1 MASRH
6 SKQKQKFEDLSSYSS
21 TKEYK
26 KNRRGSRARLAAKI
40 FAGVLSGLLILV
52 GGGSMYVATHLIG
65 DLTTTNITKDP
76 TALGIDPSVEMDDSI
91 KNIALFGL
99 DSRSDGTEGDSSNS
113 DVIMVLTVDNKH
125 KKLKL
130 TSILRDSEVTIE
142 GEGYQSYVNYTDKIN
157 AAYSLGGPELA
168 IRTLN
173 QNFGLDIRDYV
184 TVNFAYMAAIV
195 DAFGGVDITMTGEE
209 VYQLNA
215 NLWALSQEVED
226 EKEKG
231 SSSSDTV
238 YAEIKATDYI
248 PDVNGEINI
257 QYGEYEDGTYHLN
270 GNQAVAYGRIRYVGS
285 DYARVVRQQTV
296 FAALVDKVTE
306 LGWSDYPSVI
316 QQMMPYCETSL
327 DLSDVMG
334 LAPILLTDFSISS
347 ISVPNAEYETD
358 LFDGLDSYSTYHMIY
373 DTSGAAKRISAF
385 IYEEDSPYWEEYGDT
400 SQEPDTTTAVGG
412 N

>member
-1 MASRH
+1 MARKNHAGSEG
-6 SKQKQKFEDLSSYSS
+6 FEDVSSYSS
-21 TKEYK
+21 SKEYK
-26 KNRRGSRARLAAKI
+26 KRKKNRRRRA
-40 FAGVLSGLLILV
+40 VLRGIAVFFCLVFILCGSGLVYVSTNILA
-52 GGGSMYVATHLIG
+52 G
-65 DLTTTNITKDP
+65 LTTTSIAKDDG
-76 TALGIDPSVEMDDSI
+76 ALGIDTENIVMDNSI
-91 KNIALFGL
+91 KNIALFGV
-99 DSRSDGTEGDSSNS
+99 DSRSNSFSGRS
-113 DVIMVLTVDNKH
+113 DVIMILSVDNRH
-125 KKLKL
+125 GKLKL

-157 AAYSLGGPELA
+157 AAYSLGWPELA

-347 ISVPNAEYETD
+347 ISVPNLEYETD
-358 LFDGLDSYSTYHMIY
+358 LFDDLDSYGTYHMIY

-400 SQEPDTTTAVGG
+400 SQKPDTTTAVGG

>member
-1 MASRH
+1 M
-6 SKQKQKFEDLSSYSS
+6 
-21 TKEYK
+21 
-26 KNRRGSRARLAAKI
+26 
-40 FAGVLSGLLILV
+40 
-52 GGGSMYVATHLIG
+52 
-65 DLTTTNITKDP
+65 
-76 TALGIDPSVEMDDSI
+76 
-91 KNIALFGL
+91 
-99 DSRSDGTEGDSSNS
+99 
-113 DVIMVLTVDNKH
+113 
-125 KKLKL
+125 
-130 TSILRDSEVTIE
+130 
-142 GEGYQSYVNYTDKIN
+142 
-157 AAYSLGGPELA
+157 
-168 IRTLN
+168 
-173 QNFGLDIRDYV
+173 
-184 TVNFAYMAAIV
+184 NFAYMAAIV

-347 ISVPNAEYETD
+347 ISVPNADYETD
-358 LFDGLDSYSTYHMIY
+358 LFDGLDSSNIYHMIY